1 MNFIEI
7 KSGVLTKNREVR
19 LRGLNPEERVREI
32 RGAFTIREDAR
43 DAIHGRTI
51 LILDD
56 VLTTGATTNEC
67 AKVLKENGARRV
79 YILAISRH
87 M

>member
-1 MNFIEI
+1 MVHRDR
-7 KSGVLTKNREVR
+7 KPPPSRRV
-19 LRGLNPEERVREI
+19 GLNLGEREREI
-32 RGAFTIREDAR
+32 RGAFTIGENAR

-67 AKVLKENGARRV
+67 AKVLKENGVRKV
-79 YILAISRH
+79 YVLAISRH
-87 M
+87 V

>member
-1 MNFIEI
+1 MFESISEIIDVCGEKVFLLPCNF
-7 KSGVLTKNREVR
+7 
-19 LRGLNPEERVREI
+19 
-32 RGAFTIREDAR
+32 
-43 DAIHGRTI
+43 AIHGKTI

-79 YILAISRH
+79 YVLAISRH
-87 M
+87 V